1 MLAAVVA
8 SSSAAAAA
16 AVESDVGAVE
26 LQLGLVHGAER
37 RVADCWLLNT
47 RCQRKARSR
56 CCIKIAVI
64 AIVEGCMKDKSKVCV
79 KLRWRY
85 ARDLAGE

>member
-16 AVESDVGAVE
+16 AVESGVVE
-26 LQLGLVHGAER
+26 LQLGLAYGAER

-56 CCIKIAVI
+56 FCIKIAII
-64 AIVEGCMKDKSKVCV
+64 AMVEGCVKDKSKVGV
-79 KLRWRY
+79 KLR
-85 ARDLAGE
+85 

>member
-16 AVESDVGAVE
+16 AVESDVVE
-26 LQLGLVHGAER
+26 LGLVHGAER

-47 RCQRKARSR
+47 RCQRKAKSR
-56 CCIKIAVI
+56 CCIKIAII
-64 AIVEGCMKDKSKVCV
+64 AMVEGCVKDKSKVGV
-79 KLRWRY
+79 KLR
-85 ARDLAGE
+85 